1 MNDVTVRAATQ
12 TEVPA
17 LARERQQEL
26 VLATTTA
33 HACRSVLE
41 NPTGLELVD
50 YLADDLAPVTPA
62 ARKALIVYRAILVT
76 FGHQHRCREAD

>member
-1 MNDVTVRAATQ
+1 MATR

-26 VLATTTA
+26 VLATTAA
-33 HACRSVLE
+33 HACESVLE
-41 NPTGLELVD
+41 NPTSLELVD

-62 ARKALIVYRAILVT
+62 SREALIAYRANLAEMI
-76 FGHQHRCREAD
+76 FDEASSYTVQNSAK